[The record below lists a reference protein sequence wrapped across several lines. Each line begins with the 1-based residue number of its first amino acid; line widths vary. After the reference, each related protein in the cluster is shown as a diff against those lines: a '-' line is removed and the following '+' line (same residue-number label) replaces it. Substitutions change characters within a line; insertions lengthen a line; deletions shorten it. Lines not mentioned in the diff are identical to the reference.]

1 MPTSQ
6 LRLPDVAHNL
16 REFFQGLTFDAIR
29 SPRHWKRRRSEL
41 ASLEPRRLEIEREL
55 SNHCEHP
62 VRLVSVQARRSYD
75 EVFFALK
82 NGERFGVVRV
92 NSPVKSDPEQPT
104 GTDHLVV
111 PLLSTERLDR
121 EWNAYSQLAPL
132 GLSPQPLWRCADA
145 IACEWLH
152 WPRMSESI
160 IRDRDQF
167 WPLMECILPAVHRM
181 HHGGVTHLDLNPGN
195 VLIEPGTQKVAFIDF
210 EFGPVNWISLPQQRA
225 YDYLRLSAE
234 CLRRRR
240 GGPQLLSDTD
250 RLIRLLND
258 VVDEDARHAE
268 LTLSDERLHRLADQ
282 SELCQKLRAVFTRL
296 RD

>member
-6 LRLPDVAHNL
+6 LRLPDVAHSV
-16 REFFQGLTFDAIR
+16 RGFFQGLPFDAIR

-41 ASLEPRRLEIEREL
+41 ASLEPRRQEIEREL
-55 SNHCEHP
+55 SEHCGHS
-62 VRLVSVQARRSYD
+62 VRLVSVQAQRSYD
-75 EVFFALK
+75 EVFFALRD
-82 NGERFGVVRV
+82 GERFGVVRV

-111 PLLSTERLDR
+111 PLLSTARLDR

-160 IRDRDQF
+160 IRDRHQF
-167 WPLMECILPAVHRM
+167 WPLLACILPAVRRM
-181 HHGGVTHLDLNPGN
+181 HDGGVVHLDLNPGN
-195 VLIEPGTQKVAFIDF
+195 LLIESQTQNVAFIDF
-210 EFGPVNWISLPQQRA
+210 EFGPVDWISVPQQRA
-225 YDYLRLSAE
+225 YDYLRLIAE

-240 GGPQLLSDTD
+240 GGPQLLSDAD
-250 RLIRLLND
+250 QLIRLLD
-258 VVDEDARHAE
+258 EVVDADTRQAE
-268 LTLSDERLHRLADQ
+268 IALSDERLHRLAAQ
-282 SELCQKLRAVFTRL
+282 PALCQKLRTVFTQL